1 MIKKCP
7 ECGIEKTEE
16 NTGYEKF
23 GIVLG
28 THGGDI
34 FPDIRLYY
42 CENCGYMYDI
52 DYEKQENKM
61 KAIIK
66 LCKNT
71 YNVFINDELK
81 ADYSTLH
88 EAQSYVAG
96 IDLKRHSN
104 VLRCKAFYQ
113 NASKW
118 ID

>member
-1 MIKKCP
+1 MIEKCP

-23 GIVLG
+23 VIVLG

-42 CENCGYMYDI
+42 CANCGYMYDI

-118 ID
+118 RD

>member
-71 YNVFINDELK
+71 YKVFINDELK
-81 ADYSTLH
+81 ANYSTLQ

-96 IDLKRHSN
+96 IDLDRPS

-118 ID
+118 RD